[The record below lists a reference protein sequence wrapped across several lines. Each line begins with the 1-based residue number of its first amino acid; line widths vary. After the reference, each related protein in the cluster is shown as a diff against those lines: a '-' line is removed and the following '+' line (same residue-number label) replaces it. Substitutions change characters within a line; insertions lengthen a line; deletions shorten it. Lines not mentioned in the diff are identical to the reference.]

1 MLYLLYDDEEE
12 TKHDDDETVH
22 DDDDNYDH

>member
-22 DDDDNYDH
+22 DDDDKYDH